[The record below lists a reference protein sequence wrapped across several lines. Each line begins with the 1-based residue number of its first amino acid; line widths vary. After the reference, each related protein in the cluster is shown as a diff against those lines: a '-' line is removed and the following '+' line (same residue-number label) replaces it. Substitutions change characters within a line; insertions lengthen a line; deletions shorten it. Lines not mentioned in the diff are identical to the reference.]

1 MLGLENEPN
10 VIQISE
16 KYLSRQERVA
26 TLSTIQTKQ
35 LLSVIDSYQ
44 KELFAWNALYKTFG
58 FGRKCELDL
67 HLITPRRI

>member
-16 KYLSRQERVA
+16 KYLSRPERVA

-44 KELFAWNALYKTFG
+44 KELFAWNALYKTLV
-58 FGRKCELDL
+58 LDE
-67 HLITPRRI
+67 IVN